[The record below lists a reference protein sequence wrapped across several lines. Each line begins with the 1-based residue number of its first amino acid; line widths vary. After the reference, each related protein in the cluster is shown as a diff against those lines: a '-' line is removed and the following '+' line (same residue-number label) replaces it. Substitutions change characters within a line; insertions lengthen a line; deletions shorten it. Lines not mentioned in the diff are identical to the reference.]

1 MFDHRLGL
9 ALGKSI
15 GEIHQLP
22 YPEYKNWQLF
32 YSVEPWGWYPQEY
45 RLARLLA
52 LLININRSK
61 NTPLVQPEDFMR
73 DINKVIQEKEDE
85 QIMMKE
91 FIEMPHE
98 EKRAFV
104 VRQAKL
110 LFGAKE
116 K

>member
-1 MFDHRLGL
+1 MFDHRLGSL
-9 ALGKSI
+9 LRRSI

-22 YPEYKNWQLF
+22 YPEYKSWRLF
-32 YSVEPWGWYPQEY
+32 YSVEPWGWDVEEY

-61 NTPLVQPEDFMR
+61 GTPLVRPEDLMR
-73 DINKVIQEKEDE
+73 DINKVIQEQEDK
-85 QIMMKE
+85 QVMIKE
-91 FIEMPHE
+91 FAEMPRN

-104 VRQAKL
+104 IRQAKM

-116 K
+116 E